1 MPVKQRKAKGRA
13 HKITPEAIAA
23 WKSCDFMALHRS
35 LGLYPWEASPL
46 PDTITSLGVS
56 EETAASIDPDTA
68 QGWGQSFP
76 QAIELQR
83 ALIAAAGW
91 PNCRAVYEKN
101 LFDAEN
107 RANYCEHLNRH
118 PERGGQG
125 TGCDMESRQ
134 AALEDALEEVEY
146 RRALLDELDEQVA
159 K

>member
-1 MPVKQRKAKGRA
+1 LVKSRKAKGRA
-13 HKITPEAIAA
+13 HKITAEAIAA
-23 WKSCDFMALHRS
+23 WKAADYMALHQA
-35 LGLYPWEASPL
+35 LGLHPWEASPL
-46 PDTITSLGVS
+46 PDVITALGVS
-56 EETAASIDPDTA
+56 EERVASADLTIPHEQTYA
-68 QGWGQSFP
+68 Q
-76 QAIELQR
+76 ALALQR
-83 ALIAAAGW
+83 ELLAVAGW
-91 PNCRAVYEKN
+91 PNCRAAYEKN

-107 RANYCEHLNRH
+107 RANYCEDLIRH